1 MGQLKNYDNVEG
13 EVEGGG
19 GEKEGGGGGR
29 GVDDGGRGGGGG
41 GGERRGGAPTHKY
54 STFHYHCHYISI
66 PLLQEFPKIH
76 PHLNR
81 SMATTIMEYDL
92 NTDQHTCFCC
102 NTGSIKTKSFW
113 TSRENS

>member
-1 MGQLKNYDNVEG
+1 M
-13 EVEGGG
+13 
-19 GEKEGGGGGR
+19 EGGGGGGRRR
-29 GVDDGGRGGGGG
+29 GGGGEGEGGGRGRKGGGGG
-41 GGERRGGAPTHKY
+41 GGERAPTHKY

-92 NTDQHTCFCC
+92 NTDHYTCFCC
-102 NTGSIKTKSFW
+102 NTSSIRNKSILDL
-113 TSRENS
+113 